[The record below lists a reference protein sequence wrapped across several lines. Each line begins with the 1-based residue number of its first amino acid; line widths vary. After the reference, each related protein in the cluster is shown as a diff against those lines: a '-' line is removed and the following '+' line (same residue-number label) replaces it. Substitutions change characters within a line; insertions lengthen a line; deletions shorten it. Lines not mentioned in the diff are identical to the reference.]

1 MAELRNV
8 VAEQLRN
15 AYDRWVAN
23 GGELRRVKVLTGYAA
38 HARFLAETTDMERA
52 YVVPTCPDVPSPYAF
67 SATKSVMAWKGY
79 AVVVYE
85 TRHRRYEVFAVSGPL
100 EVARG

>member
-1 MAELRNV
+1 VVSNSIADMLR
-8 VAEQLRN
+8 AD
-15 AYDRWVAN
+15 YDAWVAK
-23 GGELRRVKVLTGYAA
+23 GGDLRRIKVLTGYAQ

-52 YVVPTCPDVPSPYAF
+52 YEVPTCPDIPSPYAF
-67 SATKSVMAWKGY
+67 SATKHVMAYKGF